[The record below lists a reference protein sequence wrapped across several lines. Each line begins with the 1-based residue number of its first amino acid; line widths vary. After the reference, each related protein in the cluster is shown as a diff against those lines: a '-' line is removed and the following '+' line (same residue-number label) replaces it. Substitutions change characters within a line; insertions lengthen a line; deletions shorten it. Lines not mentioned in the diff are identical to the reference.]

1 MRIALGADHAGFDLK
16 EHLRGVL
23 VAAGHE
29 VADLGTRSRESTDY
43 PDYAH
48 AVAAEVAA
56 GTAERGLLV
65 CGTGVG
71 MAMAANRHRGV
82 RAAAC
87 DDLFTARLARKH
99 NDANVLALGARVVAV
114 PLAEAILEVFLTAE
128 FEGGRHQRRVAKI
141 DTGTP

>member
-23 VAAGHE
+23 AAAGHD

-43 PDYAH
+43 PDFAH

-56 GTAERGLLV
+56 GRAERGVLV

-71 MAMAANRHRGV
+71 MAMAANRHKGV

-87 DDLFTARLARKH
+87 GDLFTARLARAH
-99 NDANVLALGARVVAV
+99 NDANVLTLGARIVAP
-114 PLAEAILEVFLTAE
+114 PLAEAILEVFLAAE
-128 FEGGRHQRRVAKI
+128 FEGGRHERRVGKM
-141 DTGTP
+141 DTGAS